1 MKAPRRAFLG
11 ALATAPLL
19 PSGLAPAPAEPPP
32 ASPEDGAMAE
42 ALLQVARARFG
53 HHLTPGEVQ
62 EVKKGIE
69 SVLRSGAKLRS
80 VVLTN
85 ADEPVGIFEARPR
98 GARGGGR
105 R

>member
-19 PSGLAPAPAEPPP
+19 ETVAVAGHAEPPVP
-32 ASPEDGAMAE
+32 TSEGGALAE
-42 ALLQVARARFG
+42 GLLLAARARFG
-53 HHLTPGEVQ
+53 HHLGPEEAP

-69 SVLRSGAKLRS
+69 YVLRSGEKLRA
-80 VVLTN
+80 VALLN
-85 ADEPVGIFEARPR
+85 ADEPVGTFEARPR
-98 GARGGGR
+98 SPRGSTR